1 MMKYP
6 ICLLIIIFLKF
17 SIAVA
22 GTVATDATISWPLT
36 LQKIESFCNKGD
48 YNAAFNVLTKTYAQY
63 KFIQKDFE
71 TYNTL
76 TIYNS
81 IRFFN
86 DDYREHKFFS
96 GLKEEIANILPPLL
110 QQEISE
116 GVAIELI
123 KFWYF
128 TGNKEQ
134 AFDFG
139 KKLEVHNI
147 KFIHGKSF
155 IHGFSLGAIMDFEIR
170 NGNLFNA
177 FRVLNYLFIYTE
189 EVSFEMYLKMLFFI
203 PYTILSHNIFV
214 LE

>member
-22 GTVATDATISWPLT
+22 GTVATDATISWSLT

-86 DDYREHKFFS
+86 DDYRQHKFFAD
-96 GLKEEIANILPPLL
+96 LKDEITDILPPLL
-110 QQEISE
+110 QREISE

-128 TGNKEQ
+128 SGNKKR

-139 KKLEVHNI
+139 KNIEKQNI

-155 IHGFSLGAIMDFEIR
+155 IYSFSFYDILDFEIK
-170 NGNLFNA
+170 NGNSFNA
-177 FRVLNYLFIYTE
+177 LRVLNHLFVYTE
-189 EVSFEMYLKMLFFI
+189 EVSLSAYIKMLFS
-203 PYTILSHNIFV
+203 ILYLKVN
-214 LE
+214 

>member
-1 MMKYP
+1 MKYP

-48 YNAAFNVLTKTYAQY
+48 YNAAFNVLTKTYTQY
-63 KFIQKDFE
+63 KLSTQNFE
-71 TYNTL
+71 TYNML
-76 TIYNS
+76 TIYNAIS
-81 IRFFN
+81 FFN
-86 DDYREHKFFS
+86 DEYREHKFFS

-128 TGNKEQ
+128 SGNKKR

-139 KKLEVHNI
+139 KNIEKQNI

-155 IHGFSLGAIMDFEIR
+155 IYSFSFYDILDFEIK
-170 NGNLFNA
+170 NGNSFNA
-177 FRVLNYLFIYTE
+177 LRVLNHLFVYTE
-189 EVSFEMYLKMLFFI
+189 EVSLSAYIKMLFS
-203 PYTILSHNIFV
+203 ILYLKVN
-214 LE
+214 

>member
-1 MMKYP
+1 MKYP

-48 YNAAFNVLTKTYAQY
+48 YNAAFNVLTKTYTQY
-63 KFIQKDFE
+63 KLSTQNFE
-71 TYNTL
+71 TYNML

-86 DDYREHKFFS
+86 DDYRQHKFFAD
-96 GLKEEIANILPPLL
+96 LKGEITDILPPLL
-110 QQEISE
+110 QREISE

-128 TGNKEQ
+128 SGNKKR

-139 KKLEVHNI
+139 KNIEKQNI

-155 IHGFSLGAIMDFEIR
+155 IYSFSFYDILDFEIK
-170 NGNLFNA
+170 NGNSFNA
-177 FRVLNYLFIYTE
+177 LRVLNHLFVYTE
-189 EVSFEMYLKMLFFI
+189 EVSLSAYIKMLFS
-203 PYTILSHNIFV
+203 ILYLKVN
-214 LE
+214 